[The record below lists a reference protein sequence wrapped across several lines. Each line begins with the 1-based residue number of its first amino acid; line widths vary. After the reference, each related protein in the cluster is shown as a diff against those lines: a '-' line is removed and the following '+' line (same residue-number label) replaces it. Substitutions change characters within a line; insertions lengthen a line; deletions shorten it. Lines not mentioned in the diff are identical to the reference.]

1 MYVVKDVVE
10 KFVNWTKLKIRIH
23 VSWRL
28 AYPRERQIW
37 WVSLGQNV
45 GVEIN
50 GKNDKFERPVLVLKK
65 YNDDACL
72 TLPLS
77 SKNKVGSFYFQFKN
91 GNGEIRVANLSQ
103 ARSISSKRFIRKI
116 EKMSVIDF
124 DKVKIAFK
132 QMV

>member
-1 MYVVKDVVE
+1 MYVFRDVIG

-23 VSWRL
+23 VSGRL

-37 WVSLGQNV
+37 WVSLGQNI

-50 GKNDKFERPVLVLKK
+50 GKNNRFERPVLVLKK

-72 TLPLS
+72 VLPLS

-91 GNGEIRVANLSQ
+91 SNSEISVVNLSQ

-116 EKMSVIDF
+116 EKISTEDF
-124 DKVKIAFK
+124 DEVKTRFK
-132 QMV
+132 QML

>member
-1 MYVVKDVVE
+1 MYIAKEVME
-10 KFVNWTKLKIRIH
+10 KFINWTKLKVRIH
-23 VSWRL
+23 VSERPD
-28 AYPRERQIW
+28 YPRERQIW
-37 WVSLGQNV
+37 WVSLGQNIC
-45 GVEIN
+45 VEIN

-72 TLPLS
+72 VLPLS

-91 GNGEIRVANLSQ
+91 SNREISVVNLSQ

-124 DKVKIAFK
+124 DKIKIAFK
-132 QMV
+132 QVV